1 MSTFFLWLL
10 FALLHE
16 GGGER
21 IVFLAH
27 FSVSP
32 VNLTF
37 SEGVRMSLS
46 YSVGQTNSAI
56 FSQRS
61 GLGPSLGKLT
71 GLALP
76 RSHRKMNIE
85 GI

>member
-61 GLGPSLGKLT
+61 GLGQADGP
-71 GLALP
+71 ALP
-76 RSHRKMNIE
+76 RSHRTK
-85 GI
+85 